1 MLYIMEKF
9 IIITEMDLD
18 LWNTNLEEFIK
29 ESGIMT
35 WEKEKDFNFFKI
47 NLSIKE
53 NIFKEKCMDLGDFNG
68 KMEIFIKEIG

>member
-1 MLYIMEKF
+1 
-9 IIITEMDLD
+9 MDLD

-53 NIFKEKCMDLGDFNG
+53 HIFKEKCMDLGDFNG